1 MKIRETGHSQLNT
14 QHPLPRP
21 NPLTTARVGVLMGGW
36 SSEREVSLR
45 TGRAVHRALL
55 RRGYRAV
62 AIDVGPELEHR
73 LRAERVEL
81 AFVALHGPGGE
92 DGTIQGLLETLGI
105 PYTGSGVR
113 ASAIAMHKP
122 TTKALLAAEGIP
134 VPDGAVL
141 RAGELGRGTVPPL
154 PEGLRR
160 PVVVK
165 PASEGSTIG
174 VSIVRAKDQ
183 WAAALR
189 RAHRLDPEALVE
201 AYIPGRELTVS
212 VLGGKTGPVALP
224 AVEIVAPGGF
234 YDYSAKYRKGR
245 TRYLCPA
252 PIAPGL
258 AKRLAD
264 LALRA
269 YGLVGCAGAA
279 RVDFRVTPAGRPY
292 VLELNTTPGMTETS
306 LLPMAAAA
314 AGLDYDE
321 LTERILASALARQV
335 AMRKAG
341 GRGAAGTGSR
351 ARAGSGG

>member
-1 MKIRETGHSQLNT
+1 MPPTKHSTLNT
-14 QHPLPRP
+14 QHSRAPSR
-21 NPLTTARVGVLMGGW
+21 PLTRARIGVLMGGW

-45 TGRAVHRALL
+45 TGQAVHRALL

-62 AIDVGPELEHR
+62 GIDVGADLAFR
-73 LRAERVEL
+73 LRSERIEL
-81 AFVALHGPGGE
+81 AFIALHGPGGE
-92 DGTIQGLLETLGI
+92 DGTIQGLLESLGI

-122 TTKALLAAEGIP
+122 TAKTLLAAEGIP
-134 VPDGAVL
+134 VPAGAVL
-141 RAGELGRGTVPPL
+141 RAGGAGRKKAPPL
-154 PEGLRR
+154 PAGLRW

-174 VSIVRAKDQ
+174 VSIVRARDQ
-183 WAAALR
+183 WAPALR
-189 RAHRLDPEALVE
+189 RAHRLDREALVE

-212 VLGGKTGPVALP
+212 VLGGKKGPLTLP

-252 PIAPGL
+252 PLAPAL
-258 AKRLAD
+258 AGTLAD

-269 YGLVGCAGAA
+269 YGLVGCEGAA

-321 LTERILASALARQV
+321 LTERILASALARQ
-335 AMRKAG
+335 AARRRAG
-341 GRGAAGTGSR
+341 GTATGRRRAAG
-351 ARAGSGG
+351 ARGGSGG